1 MEFICLCFSFLKCF
15 QTVWFV
21 ENQKMCNELRVT
33 SLDTRA
39 TISNLQVTSLKPRVT
54 SSNPRVRRLKAQV
67 SRLKPWVGR
76 LKALVRIWTRNSWL
90 WTCNS

>member
-1 MEFICLCFSFLKCF
+1 MFSDSVVCGKSKNV
-15 QTVWFV
+15 Q
-21 ENQKMCNELRVT
+21 RVT

-67 SRLKPWVGR
+67 SRLKP
-76 LKALVRIWTRNSWL
+76 
-90 WTCNS
+90 